1 MHSITA
7 HPFVCILDIY
17 RQTMNYTIELIKTFA
32 IALILTVIV
41 EEILALIMGFRAKL
55 ELVIILLVNTLTN
68 PLMMLYYTFIRSK
81 CPDLNGVLLQLP
93 GELLVVI
100 IEAYVFKK
108 MGKTKDYCFDHPIL
122 LSIALNVTSWMIG
135 ILLETGGII

>member
-1 MHSITA
+1 MHFITA

-68 PLMMLYYTFIRSK
+68 PLMMLYYTFIRSMF
-81 CPDLNGVLLQLP
+81 PDINGVLLQ
-93 GELLVVI
+93 
-100 IEAYVFKK
+100 K